1 MRYYNILALVAVVG
15 VIGCSRQDHEI
26 STIEL
31 ESIMS
36 KMTYAR
42 DSRTGICYSFL
53 KLAKEY
59 KPNDPM
65 ILVSFAS
72 VPCDKMPAGK

>member
-1 MRYYNILALVAVVG
+1 MRYYNILALVI
-15 VIGCSRQDHEI
+15 VIGTVGCSRQDNKMSITEM
-26 STIEL
+26 

-53 KLAKEY
+53 KMGKADE
-59 KPNDPM
+59 PNDQM
-65 ILVSFAS
+65 ISVSFAS
-72 VPCDKMPAGK
+72 IPCDKMPSGK